1 MKQSENILMYVFMCV
16 CVCSYEHVWRD
27 KERGAEGANIDSILL
42 SMESAMG
49 GSEGRKSSQMEIRE
63 VHVGGL
69 TQWEDKGLVSKADGK
84 NNKAEMT

>member
-1 MKQSENILMYVFMCV
+1 MYVFMCV

-69 TQWEDKGLVSKADGK
+69 T
-84 NNKAEMT
+84 